1 MMSMMSTMVRVS
13 IVVALSAAG
22 ATMAAADTGAIKRF
36 VRFPVD
42 TFDLAGTLSDT
53 VLEASTTP
61 EAGSIAVDGWWP
73 DKKLLLIAFGDESY
87 YVHFRA
93 VEMNDQPTWDK
104 RMAASGGLVCL
115 GKRMTGSAPGRQAA
129 SKGFSSPC

>member
-1 MMSMMSTMVRVS
+1 MLRVLLLVTLA
-13 IVVALSAAG
+13 IVAAVV
-22 ATMAAADTGAIKRF
+22 AAADSGAIKRF

-42 TFDLAGTLSDT
+42 TFDLSGTLSDT
-53 VLEASTTP
+53 VLEESATP
-61 EAGSIAVDGWWP
+61 SPATIAVDGWWP
-73 DKKLLLIAFGDESY
+73 DKKLLLIAFGGESY

-115 GKRMTGSAPGRQAA
+115 GKRATGSAPGRQAA

>member
-1 MMSMMSTMVRVS
+1 MLRVFL
-13 IVVALSAAG
+13 VATLMFVG
-22 ATMAAADTGAIKRF
+22 AMAATAETGAIKRF

-42 TFDLAGTLSDT
+42 TFDLSGTLSDI
-53 VLEASTTP
+53 VLEESSTP
-61 EAGSIAVDGWWP
+61 SPASIAVDGWWP
-73 DKKLLLIAFGDESY
+73 DKKLILIEFDGESY

-115 GKRMTGSAPGRQAA
+115 GKRATGSAPGRQAA